1 MNAVDTNILIYVN
14 NPRDSVK
21 QGIAASLVA
30 ALTEGVLLWQVACE
44 YLAVSRKLESLGYN
58 RVQAYQYVRDLQQ
71 VWYTALPTWSVID
84 RAEDLIS
91 RKRCLTLEI
100 IRKLDR
106 ELRIPVDKCRPTLP
120 TLIAALFYDLS
131 TDKEIKIPSIGE
143 KRERE
148 LRSPTA
154 RT

>member
-1 MNAVDTNILIYVN
+1 MRWIRLHQVCLWVIGTIGSSSTL
-14 NPRDSVK
+14 
-21 QGIAASLVA
+21 SL
-30 ALTEGVLLWQVACE
+30 
-44 YLAVSRKLESLGYN
+44 SRKH
-58 RVQAYQYVRDLQQ
+58 
-71 VWYTALPTWSVID
+71 
-84 RAEDLIS
+84 
-91 RKRCLTLEI
+91 CLTLEMV
-100 IRKLDR
+100 RKLDR